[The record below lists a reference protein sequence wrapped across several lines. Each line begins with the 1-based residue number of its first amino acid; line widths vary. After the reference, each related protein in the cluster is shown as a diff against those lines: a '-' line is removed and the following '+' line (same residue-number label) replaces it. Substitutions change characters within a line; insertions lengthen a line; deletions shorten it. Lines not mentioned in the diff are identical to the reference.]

1 MKRIIALVLVVL
13 CACATPLTFAQADT
27 IRILEAGIPITDNP
41 VTVIMVNDVVMRKPA
56 GQPIIDGVSYTD
68 DTFAFSKTF
77 GASEKHT
84 PQSRAFEHF
93 APLHPGFS
101 IQRYWEDDILN
112 YERLYTQWLTG
123 TLEADMLHY
132 WNLALN
138 ELYENGLL
146 VDLATH
152 APLMEAI
159 QTRASIMHLLGDG
172 EHLFAF
178 PTRFYPKTLHIM
190 KPDVYETL
198 QPLPDDETWLWS
210 DLFALADAVE
220 AYNEQHDPDIYLL
233 RTAEISPTW
242 LRQYIHNEAFAS
254 DGAPPDEAALRALLA
269 SWKDLYDR
277 DLVIFVVDMI
287 RNQIEPNRCL
297 FAEMPLFSLLVAQQD
312 GIVLPPV
319 YRQGI
324 ARTEIDASYY
334 VINAASPYVQECLDL
349 LTLMADSEIYLQ
361 SSDIYDYGWPP
372 EGHLN
377 AQSRYPWIINPKTG
391 EREGVSPE
399 TNAQWNEII
408 RTGYTLNGSELYA
421 AVQEVYAA
429 FMADQIGL
437 EECVQQILGR
447 INMLMGES

>member
-1 MKRIIALVLVVL
+1 MKRIIALALALL
-13 CACATPLTFAQADT
+13 CACAAPAMMAQGET

-41 VTVIMVNDVVMRKPA
+41 VTVTMVNGVAIRKPA
-56 GQPIIDGVSYTD
+56 DIPIIEGVSYTD
-68 DTFAFSKTF
+68 DTYAFSKTI
-77 GASEKHT
+77 GADEVHT
-84 PQSRAFEHF
+84 PQSRAYEHF
-93 APLHPGFS
+93 APLYPGFS

-123 TLEADMLHY
+123 TLEADMIHY
-132 WNLALN
+132 RNLALN

-178 PTRFYPKTLHIM
+178 PTRFYPKTLRIVN
-190 KPDVYETL
+190 PDLYETL
-198 QPLPDDETWLWS
+198 QPAPDDETWLWS

-220 AYNEQHDPDIYLL
+220 AYNQQHDPDIYLL

-242 LRQYIHNEAFAS
+242 LRQYIYNEAFAS
-254 DGAPPDEAALRALLA
+254 DGAPPDEAALRALL
-269 SWKDLYDR
+269 SGWKDLYDR
-277 DLVIFVVDMI
+277 NLVIFVMDMP
-287 RNQIEPNRCL
+287 RNQEAQARCL
-297 FAEMPLFSLLVAQQD
+297 FAEMTNTTLLIAQR
-312 GIVLPPV
+312 GVLLLPPV

-324 ARTEIDASYY
+324 ARTEINANYY

-361 SSDIYDYGWPP
+361 SSNIYAYGWPP
-372 EGHLN
+372 EGYLTD
-377 AQSRYPWIINPKTG
+377 SPRLPWIINPKTN
-391 EREGVSPE
+391 EREDVSLE
-399 TNAQWNEII
+399 TTAKWNEAI
-408 RTGYTLNGSELYA
+408 RTGYIHNGSELYA
-421 AVQEVYAA
+421 AVEEVFAA

-437 EECVQQILGR
+437 EECVQQIIGR
-447 INMLMGES
+447 INMLTGE